1 MSRLPTTTRSVYGIF
16 NVQLSRSERLRREV
30 VYIKGSAEV
39 SAASEVCSPPHT
51 FARREHSLERAFA
64 TIMSTDHQD
73 SATPKPKREKKTK
86 NPGDATTS
94 KSSRKHQKQAVED
107 TPLRPDESVS
117 ETSSKKR
124 KRDEHHDPANSDRT
138 IEKPALKNLAEEV
151 KHSPFTQTT
160 ASLYLALSPICQ
172 QYPLEGLCAEHLS
185 PLLLTYYPPLKGVIL
200 SYSNPRLS
208 EHPDDGVGATG
219 AQVLARSVDEY
230 AVSFVWLTAELTL
243 LRPGRGTYVE
253 GWVNLQNE
261 SHIGLICYNY
271 YNASIDR
278 RRLPKDWQ
286 WVGTDRETSAT
297 PDVSAQDGNTEGTRE
312 AHFVDGQGNRVEGL
326 MQFRL
331 RDFEAS
337 PATDRERGFLSMEG
351 TLLDEEEDAK
361 ADEEEKA
368 RQKGKAGASRPVIGP
383 AQAASQ
389 ARASAMA
396 RSVA

>member
-1 MSRLPTTTRSVYGIF
+1 
-16 NVQLSRSERLRREV
+16 
-30 VYIKGSAEV
+30 
-39 SAASEVCSPPHT
+39 
-51 FARREHSLERAFA
+51 
-64 TIMSTDHQD
+64 MSTDHQD
-73 SATPKPKREKKTK
+73 SATPRPKKEKRTK
-86 NPGDATTS
+86 NHGDATTS
-94 KSSRKHQKQAVED
+94 KSSRKRQKQAVED
-107 TPLRPDESVS
+107 TPLQPAESVF

-124 KRDEHHDPANSDRT
+124 KRDENDDPANSGRT
-138 IEKPALKNLAEEV
+138 IEKPALKNLTEEV
-151 KHSPFTQTT
+151 KQSPFTQTT

-208 EHPDDGVGATG
+208 EHPEDGVGATG
-219 AQVLARSVDEY
+219 VQVLARSVDEY
-230 AVSFVWLTAELTL
+230 AVSFVWLTADFTL
-243 LRPGRGTYVE
+243 LRPHRGTYVE

-286 WVGTDRETSAT
+286 WVGSDRETSAT
-297 PDVSAQDGNTEGTRE
+297 PDIGAQDGNTEETHE

-396 RSVA
+396 RNVA